1 MGGAAA
7 AVYGRIM
14 ALSRL
19 QRPSVLVGAWTV
31 VVVGV
36 FVVRGDL
43 RIASEAD
50 RQMPSTSVQQ
60 PAAPQVVRAHR
71 PPRPAPT
78 TTHRGRIFDA
88 LGFLVA
94 GAEILVG
101 GRPPLR
107 SDGDGAF
114 VIELA
119 AGDTADL
126 LVRGDGMQP
135 TWLRAS
141 EGSPDP
147 LVAQLVPAAPW
158 DLAPPPPA
166 PLPALRGEGLA
177 LDEGGRPL
185 AFAFVTA
192 EGTGTWARADEFGR
206 FAAVLPGPVGV
217 LRAHLPEGGG
227 NGMGFAG
234 RSEPI
239 AVARERGAMPVPD
252 LHLGPATGVRG
263 IVRDA
268 RGHPIVGV
276 PVVAVGEG
284 LRRLSETGSGGAFR
298 IGGLPPGSYRV
309 ESFAWRGAV
318 GAAVEVV
325 VDDEPAD
332 VDLHLYRVTEAKLRV
347 VDEAGGAVAGVYVA
361 VSIGGQRRTV
371 GRTGPDGFVE
381 APIDADIAF
390 EVRSSGAY
398 EPIAVQRFV
407 PEPPTLVVSRP

>member
-1 MGGAAA
+1 MGGAAV
-7 AVYGRIM
+7 AVYGRAM

-50 RQMPSTSVQQ
+50 RQMPSTSAQQ

-71 PPRPAPT
+71 APRPAPT

-101 GRPPLR
+101 DRAPLR

-114 VIELA
+114 GIELA
-119 AGDTADL
+119 AGDAADL

-141 EGSPDP
+141 DGSPDP
-147 LVAQLVPAAPW
+147 LVVQLVPAAPW
-158 DLAPPPPA
+158 DPAPPPPA

-192 EGTGTWARADEFGR
+192 EGTGAWARADEFGR
-206 FAAVLPGPVGV
+206 FAAALPGPVGV

-276 PVVAVGEG
+276 PVVAIGEG
-284 LRRLSETGSGGAFR
+284 LRRVAETGSGGAFR
-298 IGGLPPGSYRV
+298 IGGLPIGSYRV
-309 ESFAWRGAV
+309 QPFPWRGAV
-318 GAAVEVV
+318 GMAVDIQL
-325 VDDEPAD
+325 DDEPVD
-332 VDLHLYRVTEAKLRV
+332 VDLHLHLATEAKLRV
-347 VDEAGGAVAGVYVA
+347 VDDVGGAVAGVLVA
-361 VSIGGQRRTV
+361 VSIGGQRRAI
-371 GRTGPDGFVE
+371 GRTDFDGVVDVPIAPD
-381 APIDADIAF
+381 AQF
-390 EVRSSGAY
+390 EVRTSGTFAA
-398 EPIAVQRFV
+398 IAVQRFV
-407 PEPPTLVVSRP
+407 SDPPLLVVSRP